1 MAKELQHTDAIP
13 HLPRG
18 RVDAVLDPLRRFM
31 HIESASGVILLGAT
45 ALALI
50 LANSGWA
57 EEFHGI
63 WETSLGFA
71 VGSFSMYHSL
81 HHWIND
87 LLMAVFFY
95 VVGLEVKRELV
106 LGELREMRRA
116 ALPILA
122 AVGGMAVP
130 ALIYLGLESGTPASR
145 GWGIPMATDIA
156 FVVGCLAL
164 LGSRVPN
171 TLRVTLLSLAI
182 ADDIGAIIVIAVGYS
197 SGLDFGSLALSL
209 VGIVI
214 MIGLMKAGVRNGA
227 VYLAMA
233 LFIWFEFHASGIHAT
248 IAGVILG
255 LLTPTTSWV
264 SEGRLFR
271 IVQNTMG
278 FMQGEGWRSPRE
290 RYAMIRE
297 MELAARKSISPIER
311 FETALHPWV
320 GFLIMPLF
328 ALANAGVHIELA
340 DFVSPVAVAV
350 AVGLLVGKPLGI
362 VGMSWL
368 ATKTG
373 LARLPE
379 GLTWPVMVGGG
390 FLAGIG
396 FTMALFI
403 AGLALA
409 SPLLEEAKVGVF
421 AGSLLSGVL
430 GYLVL
435 SLSLPAAIPSRSAS
449 GSSH

>member
-1 MAKELQHTDAIP
+1 MAKEMQHTDAVP

-18 RVDAVLDPLRRFM
+18 RVDAMLDPLRRFM
-31 HIESASGVILLGAT
+31 HVESASGVVLLGAT

-63 WETSLGFA
+63 WETSVGFA
-71 VGSFSMYHSL
+71 VGSFSLYHSL

-106 LGELREMRRA
+106 LGELRDMRRA
-116 ALPILA
+116 ALPLLA
-122 AVGGMAVP
+122 AVGGMVVP
-130 ALIYLGLESGTPASR
+130 ALIYLGLEGGTPASR

-156 FVVGCLAL
+156 FVVGCLSL

-209 VGIVI
+209 VGIAIV
-214 MIGLMKAGVRNGA
+214 IGLMKVGVRNGA

-255 LLTPTTSWV
+255 LLTPSTSWV

-278 FMQGEGWRSPRE
+278 FMQGEGWRTPRE
-290 RYAMIRE
+290 RYSMIRE
-297 MELAARKSISPIER
+297 MERAARKSISPIER

-328 ALANAGVHIELA
+328 ALANAGVHIELD

-379 GLTWPVMVGGG
+379 GLTWPVMAGGG
-390 FLAGIG
+390 LLAGIG

-403 AGLALA
+403 ASLALA
-409 SPLLEEAKVGVF
+409 GELLDAAKIGILI
-421 AGSLLSGVL
+421 GSLLAALIGSAL
-430 GYLVL
+430 LL
-435 SLSLPAAIPSRSAS
+435 ISLPARPAGSAEVS
-449 GSSH
+449 V